1 MTQPQPGWYPDPAD
15 PDRQRYWAGDA
26 WTAET
31 RASESAIPVDPFAAY
46 AGRAVTPVQPAYT
59 RPNTQAVQ
67 PLALQT
73 AGPTTADGVPL
84 AGWWW
89 RVLAAILDSMIL
101 GVVGMAFMPIYGSK
115 MATGLTA
122 WYNDFF
128 SGIQS
133 NSTTIPNIYDPSY
146 GIASAMITSSI
157 ISLALACA
165 YAFFML
171 TFNGATLGQMA
182 CGLRVVPVDKG
193 KAPRRLPVYSV
204 VMRILFYTAI
214 VSAISIVNL
223 LLMANNP
230 APISVNNPSATSMGG
245 LSALMWIASMYQ
257 LLNVLWAAWDP
268 KRQCLHDKI
277 ARTQMV
283 RTR

>member
-31 RASESAIPVDPFAAY
+31 RTSETAMPVDPFAAY
-46 AGRAVTPVQPAYT
+46 AGRTVSPVQPAYT
-59 RPNTQAVQ
+59 SPYPQSGQAVAM
-67 PLALQT
+67 PGAV
-73 AGPTTADGVPL
+73 PTTADGVPL

-89 RVLAAILDSMIL
+89 RVLAAILDSLIISA
-101 GVVGMAFMPIYGSK
+101 VSMAFMPIYWTK
-115 MATGLTA
+115 MVNGFTAFFNDVTNAVNNNSATL
-122 WYNDFF
+122 
-128 SGIQS
+128 
-133 NSTTIPNIYDPSY
+133 PNPYDPTY
-146 GIASAMITSSI
+146 GFISVTITRSI
-157 ISLALACA
+157 IALIITCV
-165 YAFFML
+165 YVFFML
-171 TFNGATLGQMA
+171 TFNSATLGQMA

-193 KAPRRLPVYSV
+193 KAPRRLPIYSV

-223 LLMANNP
+223 IITVNNP
-230 APISVNNPSATSMGG
+230 ASISLNNPTAAGYGG
-245 LSALMWIASMYQ
+245 LSALTTLAGIYQ
-257 LLNVLWAAWDP
+257 IMNVLWAAWDR

-277 ARTQMV
+277 AHTQVV